1 MAIRQA
7 SFDSLVNSV
16 VGAGT
21 HFRGDLELAGLLRI
35 DGDYSGTIRTSG
47 KVIIGSS
54 GRADC
59 TIEASVVVIGGIF
72 KGEIYCTANVIVLAS
87 AIVIGNLYSPRMVAE
102 EGTLIHGSCVVTGI
116 EAFEKRRR
124 ELSAQGAGDRFNRT
138 LFQPIETGSLTGEN
152 PFANQRKSST
162 SPESFDPDA
171 RPVYS
176 ESEGTG

>member
-1 MAIRQA
+1 MARRQT

-21 HFRGDLELAGLLRI
+21 HFRGDLELSGLLRI
-35 DGDYSGTIRTSG
+35 DGDYTGTIRTSG
-47 KVIIGSS
+47 KVIIGST

-72 KGEIYCTANVIVLAS
+72 KGEVYCTGNVIILAS
-87 AIVIGNLYSPRMVAE
+87 AIVIGNLYTPRMVVE

-124 ELSAQGAGDRFNRT
+124 DIASESTGDHLDRT
-138 LFQPIETGSLTGEN
+138 LFQPNEAGNLTTSD
-152 PFANQRKSST
+152 PFAASRSGAT
-162 SPESFDPDA
+162 SPESFDPIA

-176 ESEGTG
+176 ETEGGS